1 MGRAFEFR
9 KGAKLKRW
17 GKMSRVFPK
26 LGKAIT
32 VAAKEGGPDP
42 DMNARLRTAIL
53 NAKAEN
59 MPKENID
66 RAIQRA
72 VGKDAVDYT
81 ETVFEGKG
89 PHGVL
94 IVCECAT
101 DNNNRTVANIKS
113 FFNKCGGQL
122 MTNGAFNFMFEK
134 KSVFIF
140 EKPASMDLEELEME
154 LIDAGLDEMEEHDG
168 EVSVLAEYNDFG
180 AMAAKLH
187 DLGIEPSKSKRERFA
202 TNPVE
207 FTEDQMVEIEKL
219 LEKLDEDDD
228 VAEVF
233 TNIA

>member
-17 GKMSRVFPK
+17 GKMSRIFPK

-59 MPKENID
+59 MPKDNID

-72 VGKDAVDYT
+72 TGKDAVDFT
-81 ETVFEGKG
+81 EIVFEGKG

-94 IVCECAT
+94 IICECAT
-101 DNNNRTVANIKS
+101 DNNNRTVANLKS
-113 FFNKCGGQL
+113 YFTKCGGQL
-122 MTNGAFNFMFEK
+122 LTNGAFDFMFEK

-140 EKPASMDLEELEME
+140 PKPDMDLEELEME
-154 LIDAGLDEMEEHDG
+154 LIEAGLDELEEHEG
-168 EVSVLAEYNDFG
+168 EVTVLAEYNDFG
-180 AMAAKLH
+180 AMSAKLH
-187 DLGIEPSKSKRERFA
+187 DLGIEPTKSKRERFA

-207 FTEDQMVEIEKL
+207 FTEAQMADIERI
-219 LEKLDEDDD
+219 LEKIDEDDD
-228 VAEVF
+228 VSEVF